1 MQQQFQTNDSA
12 SVWKGLK
19 AITNYKP
26 RAPHSVND
34 LRLANSLN
42 EYYCRFERQWNSPDP
57 PQSSPHQLSPTQL
70 HTSATP
76 HPPPLTPLTI
86 KEEEVNRLF
95 KRLNIRKATGPD
107 SISPSL
113 LKHCANQLSP
123 VFTDIFNT
131 SLETCHVPA
140 CFKTSAI
147 VPVPKKTKIT
157 GLNDYRPVALTSVV
171 MKSFERLVLSYLK
184 DITDPLLD
192 PLQFAYRANRSVDD
206 AVNMALHFILQHL
219 DSPGSYARILF
230 VDFSSAF
237 NTIIPALL
245 RDKLFQ
251 LNVPDSM
258 CSWITDFLTDRR
270 QFVRLGTH
278 VSDLQHIS
286 TGSPQGCVLSPL
298 LFSLYTNGCTSGHQ
312 SVKLL
317 KFADDT
323 TLIGLISDGN
333 ESAYRGEIDRL
344 VSWCSTNNLE
354 LNSLKTVE
362 MTVDFRKDP
371 APRPPVILC
380 DSPVSSAES
389 FCFLGTII
397 TKELKWAQNI
407 SYLTK
412 KAQQR
417 MYFLRQLK
425 KFLLPVKMLVNFYTA
440 IIESVLTSSITVW
453 FAAATARDKAK
464 LQRVIHSA
472 EKVIGCSLPSLQELY
487 FSRSRRRAA
496 KIAADPSHP
505 GKGRELADVM
515 ERRKVDILCVQ
526 ETRWKGSKAR
536 SIGAGFKLFYYGVD
550 SKRNGVGV
558 VLKDEFVRNVLE
570 VKRVS
575 DRVMSLRLEI
585 EGVMLNVVSG
595 YAPQVGCE
603 LEEKER
609 FWSELDEVME
619 SIPMGERVVIGTD
632 FNGHV
637 GEGNRVDEEVMGKF
651 GVKERNLEGQTVVD
665 FAKRMD
671 MGVVNTYFQKREEH
685 RVTYK
690 SGGRRTQVD
699 YILCR
704 RGNLKEISDC
714 KVVVGESVA
723 RQHRMVVC
731 RMTLMVC
738 KKKRSKIEIEKKTK
752 WWTLKKE
759 ECCEEFR
766 QKLRQALGGQVV
778 LPGITTA
785 EVIREK
791 GAGCVIWKEERR

>member
-1 MQQQFQTNDSA
+1 MNSIKISIKININVFSSINMCGVSSTLIF
-12 SVWKGLK
+12 LK
-19 AITNYKP
+19 NFGYIAPSITLLIYAGTMRRKTDPYHDAFTSTFTGGKTKSKTTWPCVKKCLPPKP
-26 RAPHSVND
+26 NNCSINV
-34 LRLANSLN
+34 S
-42 EYYCRFERQWNSPDP
+42 
-57 PQSSPHQLSPTQL
+57 
-70 HTSATP
+70 
-76 HPPPLTPLTI
+76 I
-86 KEEEVNRLF
+86 
-95 KRLNIRKATGPD
+95 NISMNHKYVC
-107 SISPSL
+107 S
-113 LKHCANQLSP
+113 LSP
-123 VFTDIFNT
+123 VIFVFLGT
-131 SLETCHVPA
+131 GTMAEVLKPA

-206 AVNMALHFILQHL
+206 AVNMALHFIPQHL

-258 CSWITDFLTDRR
+258 CSWIRDFLTDRR

-333 ESAYRGEIDRL
+333 ESAYRGEMNRL

-389 FCFLGTII
+389 FCFLGTTI

-505 GKGRELADVM
+505 AVLVQIFCINMLYKYVCWFIVSINLYKYV
-515 ERRKVDILCVQ
+515 CV
-526 ETRWKGSKAR
+526 S
-536 SIGAGFKLFYYGVD
+536 S
-550 SKRNGVGV
+550 
-558 VLKDEFVRNVLE
+558 
-570 VKRVS
+570 
-575 DRVMSLRLEI
+575 
-585 EGVMLNVVSG
+585 
-595 YAPQVGCE
+595 
-603 LEEKER
+603 
-609 FWSELDEVME
+609 
-619 SIPMGERVVIGTD
+619 
-632 FNGHV
+632 
-637 GEGNRVDEEVMGKF
+637 
-651 GVKERNLEGQTVVD
+651 
-665 FAKRMD
+665 
-671 MGVVNTYFQKREEH
+671 
-685 RVTYK
+685 
-690 SGGRRTQVD
+690 
-699 YILCR
+699 
-704 RGNLKEISDC
+704 
-714 KVVVGESVA
+714 VVG
-723 RQHRMVVC
+723 H
-731 RMTLMVC
+731 
-738 KKKRSKIEIEKKTK
+738 
-752 WWTLKKE
+752 
-759 ECCEEFR
+759 
-766 QKLRQALGGQVV
+766 
-778 LPGITTA
+778 
-785 EVIREK
+785 
-791 GAGCVIWKEERR
+791 

>member
-1 MQQQFQTNDSA
+1 MLY
-12 SVWKGLK
+12 GLETVSLRK
-19 AITNYKP
+19 RQESELEVAELKMLRSSKVEERVMSQGLYFKARTCAITEVRV
-26 RAPHSVND
+26 RAPHRVGVPGRDRMTHHSEDPVGFPASSCPCPGFAIHEQGPWQMTSDQPPSSEDVQAGGLPSPFPQGGASFSVPVRGRHSTMEFPWRTPLD
-34 LRLANSLN
+34 SRSWGAPPFLSDPLGAWHPPLQPGTPLREGSFRGGRRSVLRLEGA
-42 EYYCRFERQWNSPDP
+42 
-57 PQSSPHQLSPTQL
+57 
-70 HTSATP
+70 
-76 HPPPLTPLTI
+76 PPPI
-86 KEEEVNRLF
+86 LF
-95 KRLNIRKATGPD
+95 ACRM
-107 SISPSL
+107 SPSL
-113 LKHCANQLSP
+113 GSGASMWTAIMIYAMLSISRLGLQLRAMFEALREPRLRGGTMSETAGQFPARPGGGAGRPRNNATYSCSP
-123 VFTDIFNT
+123 ALAAIAAMPEASAHTGHSCVSNHISKTGAKRALY
-131 SLETCHVPA
+131 LE
-140 CFKTSAI
+140 
-147 VPVPKKTKIT
+147 
-157 GLNDYRPVALTSVV
+157 L
-171 MKSFERLVLSYLK
+171 
-184 DITDPLLD
+184 
-192 PLQFAYRANRSVDD
+192 
-206 AVNMALHFILQHL
+206 LQHL

-389 FCFLGTII
+389 FCFLGTTI

-505 GKGRELADVM
+505 GNELF
-515 ERRKVDILCVQ
+515 RSLPSGKRL
-526 ETRWKGSKAR
+526 R
-536 SIGAGFKLFYYGVD
+536 SIKTRTSRHKNSFFPTA
-550 SKRNGVGV
+550 
-558 VLKDEFVRNVLE
+558 
-570 VKRVS
+570 VS
-575 DRVMSLRLEI
+575 L
-585 EGVMLNVVSG
+585 LNS
-595 YAPQVGCE
+595 AP
-603 LEEKER
+603 LAPR
-609 FWSELDEVME
+609 
-619 SIPMGERVVIGTD
+619 
-632 FNGHV
+632 
-637 GEGNRVDEEVMGKF
+637 
-651 GVKERNLEGQTVVD
+651 
-665 FAKRMD
+665 
-671 MGVVNTYFQKREEH
+671 
-685 RVTYK
+685 
-690 SGGRRTQVD
+690 
-699 YILCR
+699 
-704 RGNLKEISDC
+704 
-714 KVVVGESVA
+714 
-723 RQHRMVVC
+723 
-731 RMTLMVC
+731 
-738 KKKRSKIEIEKKTK
+738 
-752 WWTLKKE
+752 
-759 ECCEEFR
+759 
-766 QKLRQALGGQVV
+766 
-778 LPGITTA
+778 
-785 EVIREK
+785 
-791 GAGCVIWKEERR
+791 